1 MKVHQLFD
9 YNKFSII
16 NKVNTLSISI
26 IMFILGNDFVIVI
39 NEINQYSVANVDQQ
53 ETLNLDF
60 ELITFYQEPY
70 QQSRGK

>member
-1 MKVHQLFD
+1 MKVHYLFD

-70 QQSRGK
+70 

>member
-1 MKVHQLFD
+1 MKVHYLFD

-53 ETLNLDF
+53 ETLNLNF
-60 ELITFYQEPY
+60 EQINFYQEPY
-70 QQSRGK
+70 